1 MTATFGRELVGL
13 DVLDSRGDQLGTVA
27 DILLDLSSGAVHTLV
42 IELDGVIDSNL
53 LPWPSEEGLL
63 LLPANEIDRVG
74 PQVVLKR

>member
-1 MTATFGRELVGL
+1 MTATFGRELIGL

-27 DILLDLSSGAVHTLV
+27 DILLDLSTGAVNTLV